1 LQGYLAF
8 IFLDIA
14 IVYMSNP
21 NTREFLTLL
30 KAINAIKDIALAM
43 LILPSSLLVK
53 GKFDNDIKNKVLLK
67 KNLETTSGYFNN

>member
-1 LQGYLAF
+1 
-8 IFLDIA
+8 
-14 IVYMSNP
+14 MSNP